1 MAISFS
7 RPDPS
12 SPAAVGSASFSQS
25 RRGFDPAEVREFLRM
40 VSAELARLQERER
53 FLEGELRA
61 IQTSGMSSP
70 GRLDEETVITLLG
83 EEAAR
88 VLSTA
93 REASIQIRD
102 RAEESATRMVKDAA
116 QDAARIREQAGLD
129 AQSIRDDSQS
139 DANSEI
145 ELAKQQGRDMVEEA
159 RAYREKVLSELLRR
173 RDAAREQIEQLLHGR
188 DRLMNAFERARLA
201 TEDVLHGL
209 NGAHEE
215 PEFLVNLAPTTG
227 PVPPVVAVAPHIPQE
242 HPSVGIFDHD
252 TAAIVVPAQD
262 LVVVAEIEAEIEA
275 EAAEVIPEVEEEEE
289 EEKEVVEVIAEV
301 EEEVAEVIPEVEE
314 EVAEVIAEVEEE
326 IIDEIEAEVL
336 VEPVEKLATVVSIFA
351 GSRRP
356 SPIST
361 SVPDDNA
368 IQQPETGQEKS
379 HQGLI
384 EAKSSGSQVVDD
396 IFARLRASAPAV
408 VAQESTR
415 GTRVSKK
422 PVPELRKPSTKKPI
436 AITPMVDVQ
445 KFIDRDAIIAPIIV
459 SMSKKLKRVGAD
471 ELNAVLEHLN
481 KKKSSLDIVAIVGTT
496 SAHMKHYSAT
506 MSDDTMLAATAGAKS
521 MKESGGST
529 KRINKKA
536 VGDAVNEM
544 LLKTIVQPLRDR
556 LTQIVGDAKEN
567 RDEIAKE
574 VRNVYRDWKLSQI
587 DAHTADL
594 ACAAFNV
601 GLHLSLEVGTPICW
615 MVDPNGP
622 ECADAEDNAL
632 GGVTPCGDKFPT
644 GDKFPLA
651 HVGCRCLIGK
661 PIR

>member
-275 EAAEVIPEVEEEEE
+275 E
-289 EEKEVVEVIAEV
+289 
-301 EEEVAEVIPEVEE
+301 
-314 EVAEVIAEVEEE
+314 VAEVIAEVEEE

-422 PVPELRKPSTKKPI
+422 PVPELRKSSTKKPI

>member
-275 EAAEVIPEVEEEEE
+275 E
-289 EEKEVVEVIAEV
+289 
-301 EEEVAEVIPEVEE
+301 VAEVIPEVEE

-422 PVPELRKPSTKKPI
+422 PVPELRKSSTKKPI